1 MSEVRVLDVR
11 LYGDV
16 IGKLTLQPGD
26 RSIFSFTE
34 EYIADQNRPT
44 LSLSFKDQTGGLIE
58 QLRPTQTSLAPF
70 FSNLLPE
77 GPLREYLAKRAGV
90 KAVREFFLLWALG
103 EDLPGAMD
111 VTALD
116 GRSWLEDLD
125 LAEDQNAPSKRSNAL
140 RFSLAGVQLK
150 FSAVKAVSGGLTI
163 PVDGTGGDW
172 IAKLPSLTYA
182 RVPENEYSMM
192 RLASL
197 IGIDVPDIDL
207 IAHDAIDGLPP
218 ELSRIEEPVFAI
230 KRFDRSDEGDR
241 LHIEDFAQVFG
252 VMPQKKYEKASYR
265 SIAKVLAI
273 ETSNTDIEEFIRRLV
288 FNTLIGNA
296 DMHLKNWSLIY
307 RDRRTPS
314 LSPAYDFVSTI
325 AYIDDDNA
333 ALKYARTKKMAE
345 LSLDELAYLSAKAGL
360 PEPLVKR
367 TALDSVERF
376 NEVWRKEKTHLPL
389 ANDAVSKIDTHM
401 GTLRIAAG
409 ASSI

>member
-1 MSEVRVLDVR
+1 MSDVRVLDVR
-11 LYGDV
+11 LYDEV

-34 EYIADQNRPT
+34 DYIADPNRPT

-58 QLRPTQTSLAPF
+58 QLRPTKTSLAPF

-103 EDLPGAMD
+103 QDLPGAMD
-111 VTALD
+111 VTAPD
-116 GRSWLEDLD
+116 GRSWLEDVD
-125 LAEDQNAPSKRSNAL
+125 LAEDQNASPARSNAL

-150 FSAVKAVSGGLTI
+150 FSAVKAANGGLTI
-163 PVDGTGGDW
+163 PIDGTGGDW

-207 IAHDAIDGLPP
+207 VAHDAIDGLPP
-218 ELSRIEEPVFAI
+218 ELSRIQEPVFAI
-230 KRFDRSDEGDR
+230 RRFDRSDQGDR
-241 LHIEDFAQVFG
+241 IHIEDFAQVFG

-273 ETSNTDIEEFIRRLV
+273 ETSNADIEEFIRRLV
-288 FNTLIGNA
+288 FNTLVGNA

-307 RDRRTPS
+307 RDRRNPS
-314 LSPAYDFVSTI
+314 ISPAYDFVSTI
-325 AYIDDDNA
+325 AYIDDEHV
-333 ALKYARTKKMAE
+333 ALKYARTKKMTE
-345 LSLDELAYLSAKAGL
+345 LTLDELAYLSAKAGL
-360 PEPLVKR
+360 PEPLVR
-367 TALDSVERF
+367 QAARDTVDRF
-376 NEVWRKEKTHLPL
+376 NEVWRAEKTHLPL
-389 ANDAVSKIDTHM
+389 SGDAASKIDAHIA
-401 GTLRIAAG
+401 TLRIVDDR
-409 ASSI
+409 